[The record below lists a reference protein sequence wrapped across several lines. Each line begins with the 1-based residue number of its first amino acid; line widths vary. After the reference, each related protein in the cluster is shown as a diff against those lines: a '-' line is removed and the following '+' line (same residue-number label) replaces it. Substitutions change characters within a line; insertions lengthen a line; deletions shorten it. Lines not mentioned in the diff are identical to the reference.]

1 MKIWGYNDNLDLL
14 LINSPL
20 SDYGKPHPEY
30 TVFQP
35 PIGLAA
41 LASYLDR
48 RGFRIGVWDA
58 DADKV
63 SPQTMAEEIAELK
76 PRWVGF
82 NTFTSG
88 FEILGDIASRIRQVS
103 PDSKLMLGGVHATVA
118 GEDFLDL
125 EQFRNAII
133 VRNDGEF
140 KVEAL
145 LEGRDLQSISGLG
158 FVSQGDLV
166 INKEDSRWLVQ
177 DIDHPLFALNRRF
190 VPYDPTLGNISPDG
204 KKRAFV
210 ASSRGCPYGCK
221 FCSSSRL
228 ARENRAVR
236 FRSPDNVIEE
246 IVEIIDS
253 GVLDI
258 KFNDEL
264 VWSSEG
270 RIEAI
275 LGGLIEL
282 GYKSETGLQIRGNG
296 RANIIANCSEET
308 LDLMVTVGVRK
319 VGFGVEL
326 GTKKGM
332 AILKKHLTPEEVIIA
347 TTRLAERGIPALA
360 NFMFNIPGEDE
371 KEVRATVALAK
382 ELVLIGRKYSVSI
395 EIDGYPYRPYPGTEY
410 WDELIKA
417 GYRKEDLTKV
427 MQVDAETGSGSH
439 LQVEP
444 YVHLSSIDLATER
457 IHRRVLDNLTK
468 MTDEQLALLE
478 EEYPIDICFEGE
490 RAVTKERER

>member
-1 MKIWGYNDNLDLL
+1 MKIWGYNNNLDLL

-20 SDYGKPHPEY
+20 SDYGKLHPEY

-63 SPQTMAEEIAELK
+63 SPKEIVEEIVELK

-88 FEILGDIASRIRQVS
+88 FEILGDIVSRIRQVS
-103 PDSKLMLGGVHATVA
+103 PDTKLMLGGIHATVA

-125 EQFRNAII
+125 DHFRNAIV

-140 KVEAL
+140 KTEAL
-145 LEGRDLQSISGLG
+145 LKGCEPQIIPGVE
-158 FVSQGDLV
+158 FVNQGSLV
-166 INKEDSRWLVQ
+166 VNEENPRWLVQ
-177 DIDHPLFALNRRF
+177 DVDHPLFALDRRF
-190 VPYDPTLGNISPDG
+190 VPYDPTLDNISPDG
-204 KKRAFV
+204 KKRAFI
-210 ASSRGCPYGCK
+210 ASSRGCPYECK

-236 FRSPDNVIEE
+236 FRSPSNVIEE
-246 IVEIIDS
+246 ITEIVDS

-264 VWSSEG
+264 VWVSEG
-270 RIEAI
+270 RIKAI
-275 LGGLIEL
+275 LGGLVEL
-282 GYKSETGLQIRGNG
+282 GYKRETGLQIRGNG
-296 RANIIANCSEET
+296 RANIIADCSEET
-308 LDLMVTVGVRK
+308 LDLMVTAGVRK

-326 GTKKGM
+326 GTKEGM
-332 AILKKHLTPEEVIIA
+332 AILKKHLTPVEVITA
-347 TTRLAERGIPALA
+347 TARLAERGIPALA

-371 KEVRATVALAK
+371 KEARATVALAK
-382 ELVLIGRKYSVSI
+382 ELVLIGRKYGVPVELDS
-395 EIDGYPYRPYPGTEY
+395 YPYRPYPGTEY
-410 WDELIKA
+410 WDELIKE
-417 GYRKEDLTKV
+417 GYRKEDLMKV
-427 MQVDAETGSGSH
+427 IQVGGETGGGSH

-444 YVHLSSIDLATER
+444 YVHLSSIDLTIER
-457 IHRRVLDNLTK
+457 MHRRVLDNLTK

-478 EEYPIDICFEGE
+478 EEYPIDICLEGE
-490 RAVTKERER
+490 RSVTKERER